1 MAEQRTVKVLK
12 TALIATL
19 EANRAAHIN
28 TYNEA
33 KKEWEEELKVAVST
47 LAADPLNE
55 ELYQKVCRVRQQE
68 PESYLKEYNR
78 ALLEMSMEI
87 RTEIELTLP
96 EFAQLCNDEW
106 NWSRQFLSNSYTTKA
121 LSKVR

>member
-1 MAEQRTVKVLK
+1 MAEQRTVKVSK
-12 TALIATL
+12 AALITTL
-19 EANRAAHIN
+19 QANRAKHIT
-28 TYNEA
+28 TYDEA
-33 KKEWEEELKVAVST
+33 KKDWEEELKVAVAA

-55 ELYQKVCRVRQQE
+55 ELYNKVCSVRHQE
-68 PESYLKEYNR
+68 PESYLKEYDR
-78 ALLEMSMEI
+78 ALLEMDMEI

-121 LSKVR
+121 LRKAR